1 MSLLR
6 ATQQFTQ
13 RAISPGDFS
22 TADVRYL
29 SGNGLGSESGPSVRR
44 SVGFPP
50 VAQALQMIAGD
61 CAKMPAMIYEV
72 TELGRVAKRG
82 HNVLDLIGLWGAPN
96 EQSTT
101 FELLFDWFF
110 HALIW
115 GRSAIYIERSGVT
128 PVGLLPLLPDRTQ
141 PVWFEGKRY
150 FETEVQGGGEAKRVQ
165 YIPNDDVLY
174 LEFFNLNGLH
184 PEHPVS
190 IFRSTFEQAI
200 NASDFT
206 SKFFSNGSQQGGIL
220 MAPPGASETALKN
233 TEAAVK
239 ARADKDNWFRTLVLK
254 DGFRW
259 QSTTSSLRD
268 ATAVELDEATARHV
282 ARIYNIP
289 PSKLGLKDTVSYNS
303 LDQDNRQYLD
313 SCLSSWLIQAR
324 SQFHRKLILPS
335 AQAKYQV
342 DYEID
347 ALQWADAETKATIGD
362 KGITGGWLEENTVR
376 GWFNQPPKAKPVEPL
391 DTGGAG
397 EKLQDTALNGAQV
410 SSLLEII
417 VLVGSGVIPKQ
428 AAKAMLAAAFPLMT
442 DQQIAAIV
450 DPVEIIKGQVAQNA
464 N

>member
-6 ATQQFTQ
+6 ASQKFTQ
-13 RAISPGDFS
+13 RAITQIGNGL
-22 TADVRYL
+22 ADVRFINN
-29 SGNGLGSESGPSVRR
+29 NGWCDDQKGPSVRR

-61 CAKMPAMIYEV
+61 CAKMPAMVYEV
-72 TELGRVAKRG
+72 TEAGRVAKRD
-82 HNVLDLIGLWGAPN
+82 HDVLNLIGLWGAPN
-96 EQSTT
+96 EASTT

-115 GRSAIYIERSGVT
+115 GRSAIYIERSG
-128 PVGLLPLLPDRTQ
+128 PNPIGLLPLLPDRTCPCWYQ
-141 PVWFEGKRY
+141 GSRY
-150 FETEVQGGGEAKRVQ
+150 FETEVQGDGEAKRIQ
-165 YIPNDDVLY
+165 WIPNDDVLY
-174 LEFFNLNGLH
+174 LEFFNVDGLH
-184 PEHPVS
+184 PEHPVR

-220 MAPPGASETALKN
+220 MAPPGASETAIRN
-233 TEAAVK
+233 TETAVK
-239 ARADKDNWFRTLVLK
+239 ARAEKENWFRTLVLK

-335 AQAKYQV
+335 KQRRYQV

-347 ALQWADAETKATIGD
+347 ALQWADAVTKAQIAE
-362 KGITGGWLEENTVR
+362 KGIAGNWLDLNTVR
-376 GWFNQPPKAKPVEPL
+376 GWFNQTPLVDPPSQPAPAQPTAPAEPTMPT
-391 DTGGAG
+391 DTGA
-397 EKLQDTALNGAQV
+397 D
-410 SSLLEII
+410 
-417 VLVGSGVIPKQ
+417 
-428 AAKAMLAAAFPLMT
+428 
-442 DQQIAAIV
+442 
-450 DPVEIIKGQVAQNA
+450 QNA